1 MKESERKMT
10 SKIFIDQILQTLK
23 PRLGKITIL
32 LFLTLL
38 FLPSVGYCRDKLLM
52 YLGEVKVL
60 ELQKIARVAIGNPK
74 VASNTILPNGQL
86 VLLADNPGITTMHIW
101 LEDGSEQQFD
111 VVVKEK
117 ANIDSFRELSKLVA
131 HMPGVTVSQLD
142 DLLIVK
148 GKTTSAEKIQLTA
161 VLAQY
166 KNVLNLTTSQDA
178 TGVIGQ
184 LLKDVPNVST
194 REIDDYTVVFG
205 EVSAEYSTLIGK
217 VAAKYPQLLDL
228 TRVQTAIV
236 DKMIYMKV
244 KVMEV
249 NKSFTETLGIKW
261 NTTLNGPSFSFGIEG
276 TGNKGTILNAEGTSD
291 VFTKP
296 GGSSINSGRGYF
308 GIATGVTSIINL
320 AESDGDAVI
329 LAEPQLSTRS
339 GGKAEFLAGG
349 EFPIPVTDKQGQTSV
364 EFKKYGIVLNIEPVI
379 DDLGNILAHVETEI
393 STIDRQTVVLSVPG
407 LLSRKTSTDVSLR
420 PKQTLVIAGLVQDM
434 ANKNFDKVPWMGDLP
449 VLGPLFR
456 SKDFNNQ
463 RTELVI
469 FVTPYV
475 SDVGA
480 SVDQARLERAAKI
493 QENFDEIVKGTQL
506 LE

>member
-1 MKESERKMT
+1 
-10 SKIFIDQILQTLK
+10 
-23 PRLGKITIL
+23 
-32 LFLTLL
+32 
-38 FLPSVGYCRDKLLM
+38 M

-60 ELQKIARVAIGNPK
+60 ELKKIARVAIGNPK
-74 VASNTILPNGQL
+74 VASNTILANGQL
-86 VLLADNPGITTMHIW
+86 VLLADNAGITTMHIW

-117 ANIDSFRELSKLVA
+117 ANMDSFRELSKLVA
-131 HMPGVTVSQLD
+131 HMPGVVVSRMDNYLV
-142 DLLIVK
+142 LK
-148 GKTTSAEKIQLTA
+148 GKTTKAEQIQLTA
-161 VLAQY
+161 VLAKY
-166 KNVLNLTTSQDA
+166 KDVLNLATSQDA
-178 TGVIGQ
+178 TGVIDQ

-236 DKMIYMKV
+236 GKMIYMKV

-249 NKSFTETLGIKW
+249 NKSVTETLGIKW
-261 NTTLNGPSFSFGIEG
+261 DLKGLSGPSFEFGIEG
-276 TGNKGTILNAEGTSD
+276 TGNKGTILNASGTSS
-291 VFTKP
+291 VFTTP

-308 GIATGVTSIINL
+308 GIASGVTSLINL
-320 AESDGDAVI
+320 AERDGDAVI

-349 EFPIPVTDKQGQTSV
+349 EYPMPVINNQGQTTV

-379 DDLGNILAHVETEI
+379 DDLGNILAHIETEI
-393 STIDRQTVVLSVPG
+393 STIDTAVIVNSLPG
-407 LLSRKTSTDVSLR
+407 LLTRKTSTDVSLR
-420 PKQTLVIAGLVQDM
+420 PKQTLVIAGLVQEL
-434 ANKNFDKVPWMGDLP
+434 ANKDFDKVKWLGDLP

-456 SKDFNNQ
+456 SKEFSNK
-463 RTELVI
+463 RSELVI
-469 FVTPYV
+469 FVTPYI

-480 SVDQARLERAAKI
+480 SAGQGELERAAKI
-493 QENFDEIVKGTQL
+493 QENFDEIVKGSQL